1 MCGYYSRE
9 YIYNIALTRSF
20 LQPKIHQISYG
31 GWAPPRPAGGDYST
45 LPDPLAWFRGSTSK
59 GERKRARRGRGY
71 GRGRKRMGLRKKGGV
86 EG

>member
-59 GERKRARRGRGY
+59 GERKRARREGD
-71 GRGRKRMGLRKKGGV
+71 MGGV
-86 EG
+86 EKGWG